1 MTLAGWTPSS
11 RQKGHNRT
19 YGAGRGINLQKASV
33 GTEKTNIPSSQEVGE
48 NTPCAELA
56 KLEVLLTLLQSP

>member
-1 MTLAGWTPSS
+1 MTLAVWSPSS
-11 RQKGHNRT
+11 RQKGYNKA
-19 YGAGRGINLQKASV
+19 YEAGRGLNLQKASV